1 MKKIILRTEYPW
13 YNGDDYIEVSD
24 EIAEIIEGFAR
35 QEQRYTRQQKRY
47 RAIYSL
53 DEDNGIEK
61 SILFVSESPDE
72 LYEKK
77 LTNEEL
83 YKAISMLPE
92 LQAKRIYAHYF
103 QELSFTDIAE
113 IEGVSVEAVSK
124 SVEKGLTNLEKIFKR
139 GLKKGWFL
147 SLLLEGYFLKA
158 SKAMTNSFYLF

>member
-24 EIAEIIEGFAR
+24 EIAELFIQF
-35 QEQRYTRQQKRY
+35 KRY
-47 RAIYSL
+47 EKTHTEKLRYHKAFYSL
-53 DEDNGIEK
+53 DVDNGTNK

-92 LQAKRIYAHYF
+92 IQARRIYAHFF
-103 QELSFTDIAE
+103 QNMSMTKIGR
-113 IEGVSVEAVSK
+113 IEGVSKMAVSK
-124 SVEKGLTNLEKIFKR
+124 SIEA
-139 GLKKGWFL
+139 GLKKI
-147 SLLLEGYFLKA
+147 EKILKNGFT
-158 SKAMTNSFYLF
+158 KG

>member
-1 MKKIILRTEYPW
+1 MKKIILRTQYPW
-13 YNGDDYIEVSD
+13 YKGDEYIEVSD

-139 GLKKGWFL
+139 GLKKG
-147 SLLLEGYFLKA
+147 
-158 SKAMTNSFYLF
+158 